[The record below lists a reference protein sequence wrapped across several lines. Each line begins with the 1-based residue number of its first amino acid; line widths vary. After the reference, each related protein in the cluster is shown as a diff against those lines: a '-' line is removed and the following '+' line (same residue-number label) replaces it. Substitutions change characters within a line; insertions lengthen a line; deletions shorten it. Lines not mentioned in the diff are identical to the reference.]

1 MNSYWNLDTWTVH
14 LPENLKICVWLGE
27 VFPLQCGFLS
37 LSPWSLQTLSCSAG
51 GHQSQKPD
59 SPPPLIPPPPFF
71 FRTIFSSDLFFSRED
86 CMFDE
91 SCRDSIKQ
99 ALWTKTTLSSRSHT
113 QCLGMVF
120 PYLKAYH
127 VMQAVGCVWATAG
140 FWKLHRTIL
149 NFPGLSDWTSALCFS
164 HLPRRPQGQVNPNS
178 VPTAPKSQL
187 EM

>member
-1 MNSYWNLDTWTVH
+1 MWLFIPVTLITPDPLLLCWWS
-14 LPENLKICVWLGE
+14 PEPE
-27 VFPLQCGFLS
+27 TRFPTS
-37 LSPWSLQTLSCSAG
+37 SHT
-51 GHQSQKPD
+51 
-59 SPPPLIPPPPFF
+59 PPPFF